1 MLKPNIYFLFFTI
14 LCVGAI
20 QSVQSLMPTQN
31 LLIPK
36 FWVIF
41 GFISAIT
48 LLAINIC
55 LLVTKSK
62 NQHSTFI
69 ILAVNVI
76 KLLFCMTL
84 VILYLQIY
92 TVKPV
97 LFITNFFLVYLL
109 FTSFEIYTLLVN
121 LRHLNKKIKTS
132 N

>member
-1 MLKPNIYFLFFTI
+1 MFKYNIYFLLFTI
-14 LCVGAI
+14 IIILVVESA
-20 QSVQSLMPTQN
+20 QSLMPTQN
-31 LLIPK
+31 LLVPK
-36 FWVIF
+36 FWIIF

-55 LLVTKSK
+55 LLVTKYK
-62 NQHSTFI
+62 NLHTTFI

-84 VILYLQIY
+84 AIFYLQIY

-97 LFITNFFLVYLL
+97 LFIANFFLVYLW
-109 FTSFEIYTLLVN
+109 FTAFEIYTLLLN

>member
-1 MLKPNIYFLFFTI
+1 MLKPNIYSLLFTI

-20 QSVQSLMPTQN
+20 ELVQSLMPTQN

-55 LLVTKSK
+55 LLVTKNK
-62 NQHSTFI
+62 NPHSTFI

-84 VILYLQIY
+84 AILYLQIY

>member
-1 MLKPNIYFLFFTI
+1 MLKPNIYFFLYTL
-14 LCVGAI
+14 LCVVAI
-20 QSVQSLMPTQN
+20 KSAESLLPNQN
-31 LLIPK
+31 ILIAK

-41 GFISAIT
+41 GFIAALT

-55 LLVTKSK
+55 LFATQSK

-84 VILYLQIY
+84 VIFYLQIY
-92 TVKPV
+92 SVKPV

-121 LRHLNKKIKTS
+121 LRHLNKKLKTS

>member
-1 MLKPNIYFLFFTI
+1 MLKSNAYYLLFTI
-14 LCVGAI
+14 ILVIAI
-20 QSVQSLMPTQN
+20 QSAQSLYPYI
-31 LLIPK
+31 LIPN

-41 GFISAIT
+41 GFIAGIT

-55 LLVTKSK
+55 LAVSISK
-62 NQHSTFI
+62 NPHSTFI

-84 VILYLQIY
+84 AIFYLQIY

-97 LFITNFFLVYLL
+97 LFIANFFLVYLW
-109 FTSFEIYTLLVN
+109 FTAFEIYTLLLN

>member
-1 MLKPNIYFLFFTI
+1 MLKPNAYYLLFTFI
-14 LCVGAI
+14 LGVCI
-20 QSVQSLMPTQN
+20 QSAQSLYPYI
-31 LLIPK
+31 LIPK

-55 LLVTKSK
+55 LLVTKYK
-62 NQHSTFI
+62 NLHTTFI

-84 VILYLQIY
+84 ATLYLQIY

-97 LFITNFFLVYLL
+97 LFIGNFFLVYLL
-109 FTSFEIYTLLVN
+109 FTAFEIYTLLLN